1 MYKNCGDKM
10 NQFDTPL
17 LEALKKHNE
26 KKPISLHVPGHKN
39 GLLLQ
44 SMPLFHDILDID
56 VTELT
61 DLDDLHEPEGVIL
74 EAEQLLADAYKVNR
88 SFFLVNGSTVGNL
101 AMLMATLQK
110 GDIAFIQRNCHKS
123 VLNGI
128 ELTEAQP
135 VLIGPEQDENWGVA
149 GGVSL
154 ETIKKAYALYPKCK
168 AIILTYPN
176 YYGMTFNLKA
186 IIQFAHEK
194 HIPVLIDEAHGA
206 HFIGGDYF
214 PPSAVELGADVV
226 VQSAHKTLPAMT
238 MGSFLHVNS
247 RFVSI
252 EKVNYYLR
260 ILQSSS
266 PSYPIMASL
275 DLGRSYIGTYETEDE
290 TFLRET
296 IEAFK
301 KELKTLDYVKVLEFS
316 NHQGDPLK
324 LTLQTRCD
332 KTGFELQRIFEE
344 KGIYTEMADPN
355 NVLLV
360 LPLLKKNMPF
370 PFGEIIEQL
379 RTINLSA
386 IEGERKYDYFY
397 KEKIST
403 LHRKRSNQEKYVP
416 FVDAENYI
424 CAETII
430 PYPPGIPF
438 LLKGELVTN
447 DDVRGLTLL
456 LNSGARFQGG
466 AKLAEGKLKVFLH
479 KEI

>member
-1 MYKNCGDKM
+1 M
-10 NQFDTPL
+10 NQVDTPL
-17 LEALKKHNE
+17 LEALKKHN
-26 KKPISLHVPGHKN
+26 KNKPISLHVPGHKN

-44 SMPLFHDILDID
+44 STPFFQEILDID

-61 DLDDLHEPEGVIL
+61 NLDDLHAPEGVIL
-74 EAEQLLADAYKVNR
+74 EAEQLLAELYKVNR

-101 AMLMATLQK
+101 AMMMATLQK

-135 VLIGPEQDENWGVA
+135 VLLGPEQNENWGVA

-154 ETIKKAYALYPKCK
+154 GTIKKAYALYPDCK

-176 YYGMTFNLKA
+176 YYGMTYNLKE

-194 HIPVLIDEAHGA
+194 HVPVLIDEAHGA
-206 HFIGGDYF
+206 HFIGGEYF

-247 RFVSI
+247 QYVSI
-252 EKVNYYLR
+252 EKVNHFLR

-275 DLGRSYIGTYETEDE
+275 DLARSYIGTYKKEDE
-290 TFLRET
+290 TFLKET

-301 KELKTLDYVKVLEFS
+301 KELETLDYVKVLEYP

-324 LTLQTRCD
+324 LTLQSRCD

-344 KGIYTEMADPN
+344 KGIFTEMADPN
-355 NVLLV
+355 NVLFV

-370 PFGEIIEQL
+370 PFDEIIEQL
-379 RTINLSA
+379 RAINLSA
-386 IEGERKYDYFY
+386 IERDGKNDYFY

-403 LHRKRSNQEKYVP
+403 LHRKHTSQEK
-416 FVDAENYI
+416 FVSIIDAENYI

-438 LLKGELVTN
+438 ILKGELVTK
-447 DDVRGLTLL
+447 DDVKGLTHL

-466 AKLAEGKLKVFLH
+466 VQLAEGKLKVFSQ

>member
-1 MYKNCGDKM
+1 MDIGDKM
-10 NQFDTPL
+10 NQFDVPL
-17 LEALKKHNE
+17 FEALRRHNE

-44 SMPLFHDILDID
+44 STPFFQEILDID

-61 DLDDLHEPEGVIL
+61 NLDDLHSPEGAIL
-74 EAEQLLADAYKVNR
+74 EAEQLLADAYKAER

-101 AMLMATLQK
+101 AMMMATLKK

-135 VLIGPEQDENWGVA
+135 VLLGPEQHEDWGVA

-154 ETIKKAYALYPKCK
+154 DTIRKAYTLYPECK

-176 YYGMTFNLKA
+176 YYGMTYNLKE

-247 RFVSI
+247 EYVSI
-252 EKVNYYLR
+252 ERVNHYLR

-275 DLGRSYIGTYETEDE
+275 DLARSYIGTFEKEDE
-290 TFLRET
+290 YFLKET
-296 IEAFK
+296 IEAFR
-301 KELKTLDYVKVLEFS
+301 KELKTLDFVKVLEFPS
-316 NHQGDPLK
+316 HQGDPLK
-324 LTLQTRCD
+324 LTLQSRCN

-360 LPLLKKNMPF
+360 LPLLKKNMLF
-370 PFGEIIEQL
+370 PFDDIMEQL
-379 RTINLSA
+379 RAINLTA
-386 IEGERKYDYFY
+386 IEEDRKNVYFY

-403 LHRKRSNQEKYVP
+403 LHREHSNQEEYVP
-416 FVDAENYI
+416 IVNAENYI
-424 CAETII
+424 CADTII
-430 PYPPGIPF
+430 PYPPGVPL
-438 LLKGELVTN
+438 LLKGEMITKE
-447 DDVRGLTLL
+447 DVKGLTYL

-466 AKLAEGKLKVFLH
+466 QQLTQGMLKIFSQ

>member
-1 MYKNCGDKM
+1 MDIGDKM
-10 NQFDTPL
+10 NQFEVPL
-17 LEALKKHNE
+17 FEALRKHNE

-44 SMPLFHDILDID
+44 STPFFQEILNID

-61 DLDDLHEPEGVIL
+61 KLDDLHSPEGAIL
-74 EAEQLLADAYKVNR
+74 KAEQLLADVYKVER

-101 AMLMATLQK
+101 AMMMATLKK

-123 VLNGI
+123 VLNGV
-128 ELTEAQP
+128 ELTEAQS
-135 VLIGPEQDENWGVA
+135 VLLGPEQHEDWGVA

-154 ETIKKAYALYPKCK
+154 DTIQKAYALYPQCK

-176 YYGMTFNLKA
+176 YYGMTYNLKE

-214 PPSAVELGADVV
+214 PRSAIELGADVV

-238 MGSFLHVNS
+238 MGSFLHTNS
-247 RFVSI
+247 PYVSK
-252 EKVNYYLR
+252 EKINHYLR

-275 DLGRSYIGTYETEDE
+275 DLARSYIGTYAKEDE
-290 TFLRET
+290 AFLKDT
-296 IEAFK
+296 VEAFK
-301 KELKTLDYVKVLEFS
+301 KELGTLDYVKVLEYP

-324 LTLQTRCD
+324 LTLQSRCD
-332 KTGFELQRIFEE
+332 KTGFELQRIFEK
-344 KGIYTEMADPN
+344 KGIYTEMADPIN
-355 NVLLV
+355 ILLV
-360 LPLLKKNMPF
+360 LPLLKKNMTF
-370 PFGEIIEQL
+370 PFDEIMKQL
-379 RTINLSA
+379 REIRLPKKET
-386 IEGERKYDYFY
+386 EGISDYFH
-397 KEKIST
+397 KEKISI
-403 LHRKRSNQEKYVP
+403 LHRQHSNQEVCVP
-416 FVDAENYI
+416 ITDAENFI

-430 PYPPGIPF
+430 SYPPGIPF
-438 LLKGELVTN
+438 LLKGEMITK
-447 DDVRGLTLL
+447 DDVDGLTHL
-456 LNSGARFQGG
+456 LNSGSRFQGG
-466 AKLAEGKLKVFLH
+466 QQLTEGMLKVFSQ

>member
-1 MYKNCGDKM
+1 M

-17 LEALKKHNE
+17 FEALKKHNE
-26 KKPISLHVPGHKN
+26 EKSISLHVPGHKN

-44 SMPLFHDILDID
+44 STPFFQDILNID

-61 DLDDLHEPEGVIL
+61 NLDDLHSPEGAIL
-74 EAEQLLADAYKVNR
+74 EAEELLADAYKVER

-101 AMLMATLQK
+101 AMMMATLKK

-135 VLIGPEQDENWGVA
+135 VLLGPEQHEDWGVA

-154 ETIKKAYALYPKCK
+154 DTIKNAYALYPDCK

-176 YYGMTFNLKA
+176 YYGMTFNLKE
-186 IIQFAHEK
+186 IIQFAHDK

-206 HFIGGDYF
+206 HFIGGEYF

-247 RFVSI
+247 EYVSV
-252 EKVNYYLR
+252 ERVNHYLR

-266 PSYPIMASL
+266 PSYPLMASL
-275 DLGRSYIGTYETEDE
+275 DVARSYIGTYTKEDE
-290 TFLRET
+290 AFLKESV
-296 IEAFK
+296 EVFK
-301 KELKTLDYVKVLEFS
+301 KELGTLDYVKVLEYP

-324 LTLQTRCD
+324 LTLQSRCV
-332 KTGFELQRIFEE
+332 KTGFELQRVFEE
-344 KGIYTEMADPN
+344 KGIYTEMADPI

-360 LPLLKKNMPF
+360 LPLLKKNMSF
-370 PFGEIIEQL
+370 PFDEIMKQL
-379 RTINLSA
+379 REINLPKQETKGTS
-386 IEGERKYDYFY
+386 DYFH
-397 KEKIST
+397 KEKISI
-403 LHRKRSNQEKYVP
+403 LHKLHSNREVSVP
-416 FVDAENYI
+416 IEDTENDI

-430 PYPPGIPF
+430 PYPPGIPL
-438 LLKGELVTN
+438 LLKGEMITKEDVKGLIHLV
-447 DDVRGLTLL
+447 
-456 LNSGARFQGG
+456 NSGARFQGG
-466 AKLAEGKLKVFLH
+466 ALLTEGKLNVFTQ